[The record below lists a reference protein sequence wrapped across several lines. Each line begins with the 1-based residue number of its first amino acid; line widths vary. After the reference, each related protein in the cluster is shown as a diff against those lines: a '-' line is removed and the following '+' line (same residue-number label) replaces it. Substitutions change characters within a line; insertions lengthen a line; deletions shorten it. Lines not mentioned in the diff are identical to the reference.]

1 MKDRLAIALGL
12 AVALRLWLDLAWL
25 PASVAQG
32 LTAAMG
38 VGFVAVG
45 WRRFATHPLR
55 APLVA
60 FAAWTLLGLLR
71 GGDVDAL
78 RYGAHLLVPL
88 AWLLAS
94 ERADPRWP
102 RWLLVAGLVPIA
114 ASLVWLGL
122 GQPDDH
128 VLHGVPRLHG
138 AFRNLH
144 GHAVAMAALA
154 SVGLWEFARRQGSQ
168 PLGVFVAG
176 LAGNCLLLAYVRTLW
191 IFVALVA
198 LVLLLLGRRWA
209 VLGAG
214 GGLVL
219 LLAGLSERVQERF
232 ADIVSVLTL
241 QAPADGWGAIGS
253 WRGRIWAESVQSY
266 AEGPWWHWLV
276 GRGLGEHVGLHKHL
290 DPHNEYLS
298 IVFQLGGI
306 GLALWLWLMGA
317 AAWACWKAGER
328 GRLGLALIVAVV
340 ATCAVSNEWLTRATM
355 QWVTFGA
362 VGWALREDRSEPT

>member
-1 MKDRLAIALGL
+1 MKDRVGLGLGL
-12 AVALRLWLDLAWL
+12 AVALRLWLDLTWL
-25 PASVAQG
+25 PVAVAQG
-32 LTAAMG
+32 ITALLGMA
-38 VGFVAVG
+38 FVAVG
-45 WRRFATHPLR
+45 WRRLAHHPLR

-60 FAAWTLLGLLR
+60 FGAWTLLGLLR
-71 GGDVDAL
+71 GGDPEAL

-102 RWLLVAGLVPIA
+102 RWLLIAGLVPVA

-122 GQPDDH
+122 DQPSQH

-144 GHAVAMAALA
+144 GHAVGMALLA
-154 SVGLWEFARRQGSQ
+154 SVGLWEVTREDGNQ

-176 LAGNCLLLAYVRTLW
+176 LAANCLLLAYVRTLW
-191 IFVALVA
+191 IFVGLVA
-198 LVLLLLGRRWA
+198 LVLLLLGRRWV
-209 VLGAG
+209 VLGVAG
-214 GGLVL
+214 SFVL
-219 LLAGLSERVQERF
+219 LLVALSTRVQERF
-232 ADIVSVLTL
+232 ADIVAVLTL
-241 QAPADGWGAIGS
+241 QAPDDGWAAIGS
-253 WRGRIWAESVQSY
+253 WRGRIWAESVQAY
-266 AEGPWWHWLV
+266 AEGPWWHWVV

-298 IVFQLGGI
+298 LVFQLGGV
-306 GLALWLWLMGA
+306 GLALWWWLMGA

-328 GRLGLALIVAVV
+328 GRLGLALLVAVV

-362 VGWALREDRSEPT
+362 VGWALREDRAEVA